1 MAIYGTPTSVPLV
14 APFLASSPWAAQL
27 TLRVAS
33 VGTRIIQGPLHFS
46 FGLPMC
52 QCRSSSLSGMR
63 HHDMQLLTGPCVD
76 LFVIPDTDEAC
87 DLLANEEPPPYHE
100 ALSEAEGSV
109 HA

>member
-1 MAIYGTPTSVPLV
+1 
-14 APFLASSPWAAQL
+14 
-27 TLRVAS
+27 
-33 VGTRIIQGPLHFS
+33 
-46 FGLPMC
+46 
-52 QCRSSSLSGMR
+52 MR

-109 HA
+109 HAWSLKKTKSFLSSF